1 MHIAM
6 PPFLFMG
13 ITHHTLRAPDLSSVM
28 AAGIGAEFTTTTN
41 QGIAMN
47 INNLTIVQAKEL
59 AAMFGDGNG
68 QKKSEGINGFCIG
81 STVIVR
87 TYSAGVWC
95 GTLVQKSGNEV
106 VLVNARRMWRWWCK
120 ESISLSGVVRY
131 GIDRSKSKIA
141 AAVDSVWLEAIE
153 IMPIDGESATSIME
167 ADIVQAE

>member
-1 MHIAM
+1 MVTAN
-6 PPFLFMG
+6 FVS
-13 ITHHTLRAPDLSSVM
+13 DLPSVTG
-28 AAGIGAEFTTTTN
+28 AGIGAEFTTTTN
-41 QGIAMN
+41 QGITMN
-47 INNLTIVQAKEL
+47 INSLTIGQAKEL
-59 AAMFGDGNG
+59 AAMFGVANG
-68 QKKSEGINGFCIG
+68 QPQSEGLNNFCIG

-141 AAVDSVWLEAIE
+141 APIDSVWLEAIE
-153 IMPIDGESATSIME
+153 IMPIDGESETSIME

>member
-1 MHIAM
+1 MVTAN
-6 PPFLFMG
+6 FVS
-13 ITHHTLRAPDLSSVM
+13 DLPSVTG
-28 AAGIGAEFTTTTN
+28 AGIGAEFTTTTN
-41 QGIAMN
+41 QGIAMD
-47 INNLTIVQAKEL
+47 INNLTIGQAKEL
-59 AAMFGDGNG
+59 AAMFGS
-68 QKKSEGINGFCIG
+68 QKALEGINNFCIG

-106 VLVNARRMWRWWCK
+106 VLVNARRMWCWWCK

-141 AAVDSVWLEAIE
+141 APVDSVWLEAIE
-153 IMPIDGESATSIME
+153 IMPIDGESETSIME

>member
-1 MHIAM
+1 M
-6 PPFLFMG
+6 
-13 ITHHTLRAPDLSSVM
+13 D
-28 AAGIGAEFTTTTN
+28 
-41 QGIAMN
+41 
-47 INNLTIVQAKEL
+47 INNLTIGQAKEI
-59 AAMFGDGNG
+59 AAMFGAATTTTT
-68 QKKSEGINGFCIG
+68 SEGINDFCIG

-120 ESISLSGVVRY
+120 ESISLSAVVQY

-153 IMPIDGESATSIME
+153 IMPISGDPEVSIME
-167 ADIVQAE
+167 AEIVQAE